1 MKLLFDM
8 QTFAKI
14 KPSRK
19 LLNLQYVLTLCM
31 LAEGSDEIEHMRRL
45 ISAFA
50 ARLYIGSVKQVF

>member
-19 LLNLQYVLTLCM
+19 LLNLHLTLCM
-31 LAEGSDEIEHMRRL
+31 LAEGSDEIEHMRRH